1 MNDLSITQKYLL
13 CALSNKGKIPAL
25 NFERIIAIAA
35 AGVVELMM
43 DDVVEFDGK
52 KLSVKRMLPKEKSY
66 LSLIYDYIEKKQPVN
81 FKTVVEHFSVA
92 FTSKNSDELIDSI
105 GDALVAAGCVKHEKR
120 GIFGNK
126 NAYIPDE
133 KAVDYIVQNIRAEI
147 LEDWELTED
156 IAALTVILDK
166 TGELMKFFSPYEKKA
181 VKQRLK
187 EIKNNPKNKE
197 IAKVINYVE
206 ELMVVIIVS
215 VT

>member
-43 DDVVEFDGK
+43 DDLVEFDGK

-105 GDALVAAGCVKHEKR
+105 GDTLVTAGCVKQEKR

-147 LEDWELTED
+147 LEDGELTED

-187 EIKNNPKNKE
+187 EIKNNPKNK
-197 IAKVINYVE
+197 
-206 ELMVVIIVS
+206 
-215 VT
+215 